1 MLNLLGKAL
10 SYFNFIRLLDVYIPA
25 VYRVVNQQ
33 GTLQLNNL
41 ELENL
46 VRNDFE
52 RVDYIALRA

>member
-10 SYFNFIRLLDVYIPA
+10 SYFNFLRQQDVYIPA

-52 RVDYIALRA
+52 RLDYIALK